1 MRCFDVCA
9 YSHIT
14 RESEIFG
21 NVYRPFIGGPAY
33 FLSIA
38 LKKLGINVKV
48 ITRLSPRDSYLLD
61 DLRKLD
67 IEVALIPTQYTHSFH
82 TIYGKTLDDR
92 TIAVLEISEP
102 FSTKDLEL
110 CECAK
115 IIYIGPLLVDDF
127 DLEFLKKAKERAIV
141 ALDVQGFTRKPIE
154 GKIEYVKWDW
164 MEKGLKYIDFLK
176 TDSREARILTG
187 YEDPIKASEIL
198 KSLGAREVVI
208 TSQEG
213 VYIRVDKH
221 VYFAPFIVD
230 KVIGRVG
237 RGDTCFASYLYTKLA
252 KMEIEEAVKFIA
264 ATTSLKLR
272 YQGPL
277 RETKEEIARYIHN
290 VYRYIKI
297 DLF

>member
-1 MRCFDVCA
+1 MKCFDVCA
-9 YSHIT
+9 FSHIT
-14 RESEIFG
+14 RESEIF
-21 NVYRPFIGGPAY
+21 NDVYRPFIGGPAY

-38 LKKLGINVKV
+38 LKRLGIDVKV
-48 ITRLSPRDSYLLD
+48 ITRLSPKDSYLLD

-67 IEVALIPTQYTHSFH
+67 IETTLIPTQSTHSFH
-82 TIYGKTLDDR
+82 TIYGKSLDDR

-110 CECAK
+110 CECAE
-115 IIYIGPLLVDDF
+115 IIYIGPLLVNDF
-127 DLEFLKKAKERAIV
+127 DLEFLRKAKERAVI
-141 ALDVQGFTRKPIE
+141 ALDVQGFTRRAVE
-154 GKIEYVKWDW
+154 NKIKYVKWDW
-164 MEKGLKYIDFLK
+164 MEDGLKHIDILK
-176 TDSREARILTG
+176 TDAKEAKILTG
-187 YEDPIKASEIL
+187 YEDPVKASETL
-198 KSLGAREVVI
+198 QSLGAKEVVI

-213 VYIRVDKH
+213 VYVRAGNY

-230 KVIGRVG
+230 KVVGRVG

-252 KMEIEEAVKFIA
+252 KIEIEEAIKFIA

-277 RETKEEIARYIHN
+277 RETKEEIAKYVQN

-297 DLF
+297 NLF